1 MRVVASALL
10 ALSVASPAGAA
21 DLIGFWDKP
30 QHGGNSFN
38 RLPPDDAYFKALA
51 GYGATWVRLSYD
63 KWRPA
68 KRDYLIGDAD
78 KYAGIPAADLK
89 TLKET
94 LDRADKAGLKVVI
107 APLSLPVA

>member
-38 RLPPDDAYFKALA
+38 RLPPDQAYFDALHGCGA
-51 GYGATWVRLSYD
+51 GWVRLSYD
-63 KWRPA
+63 KWKPA
-68 KRDYLIGDAD
+68 KRERSVSAALQAYAAMTTSAD
-78 KYAGIPAADLK
+78 TGAVRDVGQVQKK
-89 TLKET
+89 
-94 LDRADKAGLKVVI
+94 
-107 APLSLPVA
+107 